1 MRYLPGLSAA
11 SLVLAACMANGGSA
25 AGQAATDIQIEEGP
39 QLSAPRATHQLV
51 AVSGRYV
58 VAIGGCV
65 RTGCEAGPASATVDI
80 IDARTMQAVGTGRL
94 LAPRIQPAATV
105 LPDGRILILG
115 GWVDGRVS
123 ATSEIFDPA
132 TAKSEAGPALMGPRS
147 GAVVTR
153 LSDGRVLI
161 AGGYDGREARADA
174 EIFDPASGRMT
185 SVGALATAR
194 SGATGTLLADG
205 RVLIIGGGRPDR
217 APQIALASAE
227 IFDPET
233 GRFQPAGELAQRR
246 YKHGA
251 VRLDNGDVLIVGGS
265 DERDYGGKL
274 RSVERY
280 DVASGRFVA
289 AGSLSSARF
298 KLADGLLLLPDNRV
312 LVAAG
317 DTAPEIFDVASGT
330 ATRVDHD
337 LGGQWNYMT
346 LVRTDART
354 ALLAGGYREGRIEP
368 TDRSW
373 IIRFGEGAAS

>member
-1 MRYLPGLSAA
+1 LFL
-11 SLVLAACMANGGSA
+11 LLLTACMASGGNA
-25 AGQAATDIQIEEGP
+25 AEQVAADIRIEDGP
-39 QLSAPRATHQLV
+39 LLGAPRATHQLV
-51 AVSGRYV
+51 STGKGQLL
-58 VAIGGCV
+58 AIGGCV
-65 RTGCEAGPASATVDI
+65 RAGCEAGPASSTVDI
-80 IDARTMQAVGTGRL
+80 IDTATMELAGTGHL
-94 LAPRIQPAATV
+94 LAARIQPSAAS

-132 TAKSEAGPALMGPRS
+132 TAKSSPGPALMGPRS
-147 GAVVTR
+147 GAVVTS

-161 AGGYDGREARADA
+161 AGGYDGQEARADV

-185 SVGALATAR
+185 PVGSLITAR
-194 SGATGTLLADG
+194 GGASGTLLADG
-205 RVLIIGGGRPDR
+205 R
-217 APQIALASAE
+217 
-227 IFDPET
+227 
-233 GRFQPAGELAQRR
+233 
-246 YKHGA
+246 
-251 VRLDNGDVLIVGGS
+251 VLIVGGS

-274 RSVERY
+274 RSIERY
-280 DVASGRFVA
+280 DIASDRFVA

-298 KLADGLLLLPDNRV
+298 KLADGLLLLPGNRV

-330 ATRVDHD
+330 ATRVDYD

-346 LVRTDART
+346 LVRADART

-373 IIRFGEGAAS
+373 IIRLNEGAAS